1 MGNVITDRVAFFL
14 KDYHP
19 FAFLD
24 QEELDGLASNI
35 TVKFYAAGETIYKEG
50 DAFGDEV
57 YVLRQGNVK
66 LLKKEESAI
75 RLVDQCE
82 PGDVFGVRAF
92 FTGQPYELTGE
103 CAEESLIYAIA
114 KKTFQV
120 LLEHS
125 ASFSLYFAQGYASG
139 QLIVRGEYQPETSP
153 LLKARFDNQRLLY
166 SSDVLTCKPEAT
178 IQEAASLMTER
189 NVGSI
194 IIADEQRRPLGILT
208 DTDLRKK
215 VVAKGIS
222 IEVPVVQIMSAP
234 VFTAHAGLTLPEALG
249 AMIKKRLN
257 HIVITSD
264 GEPTSEISGILSDRD
279 VLVSQKNHPA
289 ALIKS
294 IHNSHEVHKWAE
306 ARHAAEDLLQEYLEQ
321 EVSIS
326 LVANLITSINDV
338 IIEKAL
344 DKAIEET
351 PEAGKYAFSWLS
363 LGSEGREEQLLRTD
377 QDNALVFAADENPDE
392 VRTLMLQVASKV
404 TEMLDECGFEK
415 CPAEIMASNP
425 KHCLSLNEW
434 KDRFSN
440 WINEPNPAA
449 VMNATIFFDFRS
461 TYGSPK
467 LGDEIHQHLLKEIKP
482 GTLFFHHLAKNA
494 LQNPPP
500 LSFFKNF
507 LVEQSGEHRSE
518 FDIKKR
524 AMMPISDAARL
535 LCLSHGMVDI
545 QNTAERFHALAE
557 REPNNRKLF
566 DEAALAYEIMMR
578 YRALHGLR
586 NSDSGRYIHLTELNK
601 LEKQMI
607 KNAFIPIKDLQEM
620 IQVRF
625 QVNAFN

>member
-14 KDYHP
+14 KDFHP

-24 QEELDGLASNI
+24 QEELEGLATNI
-35 TVKFYAAGETIYKEG
+35 TVKFYKTGETLYQEG
-50 DAFGDEV
+50 DNFKGEI
-57 YVLRQGNVK
+57 YVMRQGNIK
-66 LLKKEESAI
+66 LLKRDESSI

-92 FTGQPYELTGE
+92 FIAKTYELTAE
-103 CAEESLIYAIA
+103 CAEESLVYAIS
-114 KKTFQV
+114 KRTFQV

-125 ASFSLYFAQGYASG
+125 ASFSLYFAKGYASG
-139 QLIVRGEYQPETSP
+139 QLIVRGEYQAETSP
-153 LLKARFDNQRLLY
+153 LLKARFDNHRLLY
-166 SSDVLTCKPEAT
+166 SKEVLTCMPSDS
-178 IQEAASLMTER
+178 IQKAAQLMTER

-194 IIADEQRRPLGILT
+194 IVADEHNLPLGILT

-215 VVAKGIS
+215 VVSKGIS
-222 IEVPVVQIMSAP
+222 LNTSVSELMSAP
-234 VFTAHAGLTLPEALG
+234 VFTAHEGLTLPEALG

-257 HIVITSD
+257 HIVITED
-264 GEPTSEISGILSDRD
+264 GQNSSPISGILSDRD

-294 IHNSHEVHKWAE
+294 IHNSNDVQKWAA
-306 ARHAAEDLLQEYLEQ
+306 ARYAAEDLLKEYLEQ

-326 LVANLITSINDV
+326 LVASLITSINDA

-344 DKAIEET
+344 DKAIEEV
-351 PEAGKYAFSWLS
+351 PEAGQYAFSWFN

-377 QDNALVFAADENPDE
+377 QDNSLAFADTENIDEARE
-392 VRTLMLQVASKV
+392 VMLQVASKV

-415 CPAEIMASNP
+415 CPADIMASNP
-425 KHCLSLNEW
+425 KYCLSVSEW
-434 KDRFSN
+434 KHLFSK
-440 WINEPNPAA
+440 WINAPDPAS
-449 VMNATIFFDFRS
+449 VMNAAIFFDFRA
-461 TYGSPK
+461 TYGSLR
-467 LGDEIHQHLLKEIKP
+467 LGEEIQDQLQKELKP
-482 GTLFFHHLAKNA
+482 GSLFFHNLAKNA

-535 LCLSHGMVDI
+535 LCLSHGIVNI
-545 QNTAERFHALAE
+545 QNTVERFHVLAE
-557 REPNNRKLF
+557 REPNNAKLF

-586 NSDSGRYIHLTELNK
+586 NEDSGRYIHLTDLNK

-607 KNAFIPIKDLQEM
+607 KNAFIPIKDLQEL
-620 IQVRF
+620 ISVRF

>member
-14 KDYHP
+14 KDFHP

-24 QEELDGLASNI
+24 QDELEGLATNI
-35 TVKFYAAGETIYKEG
+35 TVRFFAAGETIYQEG
-50 DAFGDEV
+50 DDFTGEV

-66 LLKKEESAI
+66 LLKKDESSI

-82 PGDVFGVRAF
+82 PGDVFGVRALF
-92 FTGQPYELTGE
+92 IGKSYELTAE
-103 CAEESLIYAIA
+103 CAEESLVYAIS
-114 KKTFQV
+114 KKTFEV
-120 LLEHS
+120 LLGHS
-125 ASFSLYFAQGYASG
+125 ASFSLYFAKGYASG
-139 QLIVRGEYQPETSP
+139 QLIVRGEYQAETSP
-153 LLKARFDNQRLLY
+153 LMKARFDNQRLLY
-166 SSDVLTCKPEAT
+166 SQNVLTCKST
-178 IQEAASLMTER
+178 DSIQQAAQLMSAL

-194 IIADEQRRPLGILT
+194 IVADEENRPLGIIT

-222 IEVPVVQIMSAP
+222 IDRPVGEIMSSP
-234 VFTAHAGLTLPEALG
+234 VFTAHEGLTLPEALG
-249 AMIKKRLN
+249 AMIKRRLN

-264 GEPTSEISGILSDRD
+264 GKPSSTISGILSDRD

-294 IHNSHEVHKWAE
+294 IHNSNDVEKWAA
-306 ARHAAEDLLQEYLEQ
+306 ARNAAEDLLQEYLEQ

-326 LVANLITSINDV
+326 LVANLITSINDA

-344 DKAIEET
+344 DRAIEET
-351 PEAGKYAFSWLS
+351 PAAGQHVLCWFN

-377 QDNALVFAADENPDE
+377 QDNALVFADTDNVEE
-392 VRTLMLQVASKV
+392 TREIMLQVSSRV
-404 TEMLDECGFEK
+404 TEMLDQCGFEK
-415 CPAEIMASNP
+415 CPAEVMASNP
-425 KHCLSLNEW
+425 NYCLSFSEW
-434 KDRFSN
+434 KQLFSR
-440 WINEPNPAA
+440 WIDEPDPAS
-449 VMNATIFFDFRS
+449 VMSATIFFDFRP
-461 TYGSPK
+461 TYGSRR
-467 LGDEIHQHLLKEIKP
+467 LGEGIQEYLQNELKP
-482 GTLFFHHLAKNA
+482 GSLFFHNLAKNA

-535 LCLSHGMVDI
+535 LCLSHGIVNV
-545 QNTAERFHALAE
+545 QNTAERFHLLAQ
-557 REPNNRKLF
+557 REPNNHKLF
-566 DEAALAYEIMMR
+566 EEAALAYEIMMR
-578 YRALHGLR
+578 YRALNGLR
-586 NSDSGRYIHLTELNK
+586 NKDSGRYIHLTELNK

-620 IQVRF
+620 ISVRF

>member
-14 KDYHP
+14 KDFHP
-19 FAFLD
+19 FTFLD
-24 QEELDGLASNI
+24 QDELEGLATNI
-35 TVKFYAAGETIYKEG
+35 TVRFFATGETIYREG
-50 DAFGDEV
+50 DDFTDEV

-66 LLKKEESAI
+66 LLKQDESSI

-92 FTGQPYELTGE
+92 FIGKTYELTAE
-103 CAEESLIYAIA
+103 CAEESLVYSIS

-125 ASFSLYFAQGYASG
+125 ASFSLYFAKGYASG
-139 QLIVRGEYQPETSP
+139 QLIVRGEYQAETSP
-153 LLKARFDNQRLLY
+153 LMKARFDNQRLLY
-166 SSDVLTCKPEAT
+166 SQNVLTCKPT
-178 IQEAASLMTER
+178 DSIQQAAQLMSEL

-194 IIADEQRRPLGILT
+194 IVADAENRPLGIIT

-222 IEVPVVQIMSAP
+222 IEQSVSEIMSSP
-234 VFTAHAGLTLPEALG
+234 VFTAHEGLTLPEALG

-264 GEPTSEISGILSDRD
+264 GQPSSTISGILSDRD

-294 IHNSHEVHKWAE
+294 IHNSNEVAKWAA
-306 ARHAAEDLLQEYLEQ
+306 ARNAAEDLLQEYLEQ

-326 LVANLITSINDV
+326 LVANLITSINDA

-351 PEAGKYAFSWLS
+351 PSAGQHALCWFN

-377 QDNALVFAADENPDE
+377 QDNALVFADTENMDETRA
-392 VRTLMLQVASKV
+392 VMLEVASKV
-404 TEMLDECGFEK
+404 TEMLDQCGFEK
-415 CPAEIMASNP
+415 CPADIMASNP
-425 KHCLSLNEW
+425 KYCLSFSEW
-434 KDRFSN
+434 KKLFSQ
-440 WINEPNPAA
+440 WINAPDPAS
-449 VMNATIFFDFRS
+449 VMNATIFFDFRP
-461 TYGSPK
+461 TYGSRR
-467 LGDEIHQHLLKEIKP
+467 LGEGIQEYLRQELKP
-482 GTLFFHHLAKNA
+482 GSLFFHNLAKNA

-535 LCLSHGMVDI
+535 LCLSHGIMNV
-545 QNTAERFHALAE
+545 QNTAERFHVLSE
-557 REPNNRKLF
+557 REPNNHKLF
-566 DEAALAYEIMMR
+566 EEAALAYEIMMR

-586 NSDSGRYIHLTELNK
+586 NKDSGRYIHLTELNK

-620 IQVRF
+620 ISVRF

>member
-14 KDYHP
+14 KDFHP

-24 QEELDGLASNI
+24 QDELEGLATNI
-35 TVKFYAAGETIYKEG
+35 TVRFFAAGETIYREG
-50 DAFGDEV
+50 DDFRGEV
-57 YVLRQGNVK
+57 YILRQGNVK
-66 LLKKEESAI
+66 LLKQDESSI

-92 FTGQPYELTGE
+92 FIAKTYELTAE
-103 CAEESLIYAIA
+103 CAEESLVYAIS

-125 ASFSLYFAQGYASG
+125 ASFSLYFAKGYASG
-139 QLIVRGEYQPETSP
+139 QLIVRGEYQAETSP

-166 SSDVLTCKPEAT
+166 SHNVLTCKPT
-178 IQEAASLMTER
+178 DSIQRAAKLMSEL

-194 IIADEQRRPLGILT
+194 IVADDENRPLGIIT

-222 IEVPVVQIMSAP
+222 IDQSVSDIMSSP
-234 VFTAHAGLTLPEALG
+234 VFTAHEGLTLPEALG

-264 GEPTSEISGILSDRD
+264 GQPSSKISGILSDRD

-294 IHNSHEVHKWAE
+294 IHNSNQVEKWAA
-306 ARHAAEDLLQEYLEQ
+306 ARNAAEDLLQDYLEQ

-326 LVANLITSINDV
+326 LVANLITSVNDA

-351 PEAGKYAFSWLS
+351 PAAGEHALCWFN

-377 QDNALVFAADENPDE
+377 QDNALVFADTENMDETRE
-392 VRTLMLQVASKV
+392 VMLQVASKV
-404 TEMLDECGFEK
+404 TEMLDQCGFKK
-415 CPAEIMASNP
+415 CPADIMASNP
-425 KHCLSLNEW
+425 KYCLSFSEW
-434 KDRFSN
+434 KKLFSR
-440 WINEPNPAA
+440 WINAPDSAS
-449 VMNATIFFDFRS
+449 VMNATIFFDFRP
-461 TYGSPK
+461 TYGSRR
-467 LGDEIHQHLLKEIKP
+467 LGEGIQEYLRQELKP
-482 GTLFFHHLAKNA
+482 GSLFFHNLAKNA

-535 LCLSHGMVDI
+535 LCLSHGIVNV
-545 QNTAERFHALAE
+545 QNTAERFHMLAE
-557 REPNNRKLF
+557 REPNNHKLF

-586 NSDSGRYIHLTELNK
+586 NNDSGRYIHLTDLNK

-620 IQVRF
+620 ISVRF

>member
-14 KDYHP
+14 KDFHP
-19 FAFLD
+19 FSFLD
-24 QEELDGLASNI
+24 QEDLEGLASNI
-35 TVKFYAAGETIYKEG
+35 TVKFLTTGETLYREGASFKE
-50 DAFGDEV
+50 EI

-66 LLKKEESAI
+66 LLKQEESSI

-92 FTGQPYELTGE
+92 FIGKTYELTAE
-103 CAEESLIYAIA
+103 CAEESLVYAIS

-120 LLEHS
+120 LLEHN
-125 ASFSLYFAQGYASG
+125 ASFSLFFAKGYASG
-139 QLIVRGEYQPETSP
+139 QVIVRGEYQQETSP
-153 LLKARFDNQRLLY
+153 LMKARFDNQRLLY
-166 SSDVLTCKPEAT
+166 SRDVLTCQPSDS
-178 IQEAASLMTER
+178 IQKAAQLMTDR

-194 IIADEQRRPLGILT
+194 IVADADRRPLGILT

-215 VVAKGIS
+215 VVSKGIPIDQPIS
-222 IEVPVVQIMSAP
+222 EIMSSP

-257 HIVITSD
+257 HIVITED
-264 GEPTSEISGILSDRD
+264 GQNDSPISGILSDRD

-294 IHNSHEVHKWAE
+294 IHNSNEVQKWAD
-306 ARHAAEDLLQEYLEQ
+306 ARNAAEALLKEYLEQ

-351 PEAGKYAFSWLS
+351 PEAEKHSFSWLN

-377 QDNALVFAADENPDE
+377 QDNALVFADTENNDSTRE
-392 VRTLMLQVASKV
+392 IMVQVTSKV
-404 TEMLDECGFEK
+404 TEMLDMCGFEK
-415 CPAEIMASNP
+415 CPADMMASNP
-425 KHCLSLNEW
+425 KYCLSLSECKNL
-434 KDRFSN
+434 FSK
-440 WINEPNPAA
+440 WINVPDPASI
-449 VMNATIFFDFRS
+449 MNATIFFDFRAM
-461 TYGSPK
+461 YGSRS
-467 LGDEIHQHLLKEIKP
+467 LGEEVHEHLRRELKP
-482 GTLFFHHLAKNA
+482 GSLFFHNLAKNA

-557 REPNNRKLF
+557 REPNNQKLF
-566 DEAALAYEIMMR
+566 DEAAAAYEIMMR
-578 YRALHGLR
+578 YRAMNGLH
-586 NSDSGRYIHLTELNK
+586 NSDNGRYIQLTELNK

-607 KNAFIPIKDLQEM
+607 KNAFIPIKDLQEL
-620 IQVRF
+620 ISVRF
-625 QVNAFN
+625 QANAFD